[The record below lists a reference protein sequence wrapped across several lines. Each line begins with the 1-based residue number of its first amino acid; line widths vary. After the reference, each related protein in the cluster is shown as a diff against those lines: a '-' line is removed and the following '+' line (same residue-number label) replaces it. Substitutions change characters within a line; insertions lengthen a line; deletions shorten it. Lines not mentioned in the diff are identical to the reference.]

1 MHTLASVS
9 THNLVV
15 CVASNWVLIGLMAR
29 RWWNWHTHTHT
40 HTNTHT
46 HEHIR
51 TPTTHPPTHT
61 RTCFAHTGDSKAAVM
76 AKSSAEASAAA
87 RAQVQH
93 MCVAVCWSVS
103 AECVAECVVEG
114 VAGVCGFVLQC
125 LVDLF
130 PSAYGVA
137 TISKLLKMIG
147 LFCKKAL

>member
-1 MHTLASVS
+1 
-9 THNLVV
+9 
-15 CVASNWVLIGLMAR
+15 
-29 RWWNWHTHTHT
+29 
-40 HTNTHT
+40 
-46 HEHIR
+46 
-51 TPTTHPPTHT
+51 
-61 RTCFAHTGDSKAAVM
+61 M